1 MPKFIPGLKLSE
13 LFYTEVVMPIL
24 DSEFPNLRYSAG
36 LIGSGSEVLGYDTQ
50 QSTDHHWGPRMLL
63 FLSENDYEKNK
74 DKLWVVLSERLPYKF
89 RGYPTN
95 FGKPDEFGVQLLEE
109 IRKGPVNHRVEI
121 FTIRSFFKEYLYFD
135 PHREVKTSDWLR
147 FPEHKLLTITK
158 GKIFHDALNL
168 DKTRKRFNYYP
179 RDIWLHLLSLQWYR
193 ISQEEPFMGRCGD
206 VGDELGSKIIA
217 SRLVK
222 NLMKLCFLMEKTYA
236 PYSKWFGTAFS
247 ELKSTKKLI
256 PIFNQVLTTQS
267 WKEREEHL
275 SQAYTE
281 VARLHNKLRI
291 TKTMNTEVSTFH
303 NRPYLI
309 IHAKNFSD
317 EIKKII
323 VDKEIKEIPLDMD
336 PVD

>member
-1 MPKFIPGLKLSE
+1 MPKFIPGLTLSE

-24 DSEFPNLRYSAG
+24 ESEFTNLKYSAG

-50 QSTDHHWGPRMLL
+50 QSTDHHWGSRMLL
-63 FLSENDYEKNK
+63 FLSESDYGKNK
-74 DKLWVVLSERLPYKF
+74 DKLWTVLSERLPYNF

-109 IRKGPVNHRVEI
+109 TNKGPVNHRVEI
-121 FTIRSFFKEYLYFD
+121 FTIRSFFKEYLHFD
-135 PHREVKTSDWLR
+135 SHREVKTSDWLR
-147 FPEHKLLTITK
+147 FPELKLLTITK
-158 GKIFHDALNL
+158 GKIFHDDLNL
-168 DKTRKRFNYYP
+168 NKIRKRFNYYP

-222 NLMKLCFLMEKTYA
+222 HLMKLCFLMEKKYA
-236 PYSKWFGTAFS
+236 PYSKWFGTAFA
-247 ELKSTKKLI
+247 ELQSTKKLI
-256 PIFNQVLTTQS
+256 PICNTVLTTQS
-267 WKEREEHL
+267 WREREEHL
-275 SQAYTE
+275 SQAYSE
-281 VARLHNKLRI
+281 VARLHNKLQI
-291 TKTMNTEVSTFH
+291 TKTIKTEVSKFH

-309 IHAKNFSD
+309 IHAKTFSD
-317 EIKKII
+317 EIRQII
-323 VDKEIKEIPLDMD
+323 VDKEIRDIPLDMD

>member
-1 MPKFIPGLKLSE
+1 MPIFIPGLHLSE

-24 DSEFPNLRYSAG
+24 ESEFPNLRYSAG

-63 FLSENDYEKNK
+63 FLSEKDYEKNK
-74 DKLWVVLSERLPYKF
+74 DKLWTVLSERLPYKF

-109 IRKGPVNHRVEI
+109 TNKDPVNHRVEI

-135 PHREVKTSDWLR
+135 SHREVKTSDWLG
-147 FPEHKLLTITK
+147 FPEHKLLTIIK

-168 DKTRKRFNYYP
+168 DKVRKRFNYYP
-179 RDIWLHLLSLQWYR
+179 RDIWLYLLSLQWYR

-217 SRLVK
+217 SRLVTH
-222 NLMKLCFLMEKTYA
+222 LMKLCFLMEKKYA
-236 PYSKWFGTAFS
+236 PYSKWFGTAFA

-256 PIFNQVLTTQS
+256 PVFNKVLTTQS

-281 VARLHNKLRI
+281 VARLHNKLQI
-291 TKTMNTEVSTFH
+291 TKTMNTEVSKFH

-309 IHAKNFSD
+309 IHAKSFSD
-317 EIKKII
+317 EIRKII